1 MYAHKHTYVCMYTH
15 KHIYFRE
22 GGKCGLCKHC
32 CFWASLQ
39 TWLAGGTCVASL
51 RREAPSC
58 LSAFNVM
65 SNVTGSEEESE
76 DEEEAED
83 EDEDEESEEEEVS
96 EEPVRPRKEFMR
108 RKRPG
113 PLFFNSPHK
122 RRYAPVFNI

>member
-1 MYAHKHTYVCMYTH
+1 M
-15 KHIYFRE
+15 
-22 GGKCGLCKHC
+22 CKHC

-76 DEEEAED
+76 EEEEAED
-83 EDEDEESEEEEVS
+83 SSEEEVA
-96 EEPVRPRKEFMR
+96 EEPVRH

-113 PLFFNSPHK
+113 PFFLTHHI
-122 RRYAPVFNI
+122 RGDMLLCLTFD